1 MIVDTSFTVA
11 GDVASFDA
19 PAFRSALLA
28 KFTDAVD
35 VRLAVSAASVRV
47 NATIVMPSIAA
58 ANVAAD
64 AIRTTPMATM
74 QAEWFG
80 SGEGGGFQLEAAPV
94 VESVASEEVD
104 AVAGMRVPRLAI
116 SVTHCLAHSQTVSP
130 AP

>member
-64 AIRTTPMATM
+64 AIRNTPVATM
-74 QAEWFG
+74 QEEWFG
-80 SGEGGGFQLEAAPV
+80 AGGRVGDGGGGGGATIRLEAAPV
-94 VESVASEEVD
+94 VEGIVASEEVYS
-104 AVAGMRVPRLAI
+104 AAG
-116 SVTHCLAHSQTVSP
+116 THPQL
-130 AP
+130 